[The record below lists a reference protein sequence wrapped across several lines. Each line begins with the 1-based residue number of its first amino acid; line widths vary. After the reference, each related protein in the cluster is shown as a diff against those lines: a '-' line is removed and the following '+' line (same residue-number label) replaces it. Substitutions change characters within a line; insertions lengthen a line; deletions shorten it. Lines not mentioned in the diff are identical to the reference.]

1 MVAKLFNIKR
11 CIIDVNHQI
20 IRHNHEVH
28 VSGSSMKKL
37 NAFASILTSCFKDVD
52 KGDSPIS
59 KNDTNAD
66 PNKSRRG
73 STSDE
78 DEKEKTPDEDGEEH
92 TSDDDAKK
100 NRSHTTVENVNETKR
115 HRWVSKVDVGDSRK
129 QSGNVPSSSSQ
140 SSKKTRSTENET
152 VKEIDRSHPA
162 HSEHEREVL
171 NVYGKFL
178 TLNRKRNTLV
188 ILIITVTV
196 ISAVIIAG
204 FEGCFMANITVY
216 ADGPCPYYGAMD
228 CYYGSSGT
236 YFNCTPDISI
246 TLPASI
252 KSATCFRWIGRDI
265 TVSDVMTQVGAC
277 TGLLTALG
285 SVLEVFIRLLYFVFQ
300 QRLGVATG
308 IRRVMEKTVGINK
321 FTQPRYCGC
330 CMLPCRFGTLNL
342 RLYQHPFLVIFAFYA
357 YAALPVIVIVSI
369 VLMTKF
375 QISVTSLTY
384 IIMITVVLISCMG
397 LLWILWEEDEI
408 DLVIPGAW
416 NDINDTFD
424 SMKIPFS
431 KLSPAIESIIPTKDM
446 KRLKTF
452 FDNQLKTAHSHIELT
467 LKQLNKY
474 TDDVLKATEHFE
486 NRLPVEKR
494 EQFKNRRE
502 HIRSE
507 NKNLHGAAEK
517 IRLKQEAEK
526 EKDIK
531 NRKT

>member
-11 CIIDVNHQI
+11 CIIDVDHQI

-28 VSGSSMKKL
+28 APSVCTKKL
-37 NAFASILTSCFKDVD
+37 TTFASKLTSCCRDVD
-52 KGDSPIS
+52 KKDLIIS
-59 KNDTNAD
+59 KNDTIASSD
-66 PNKSRRG
+66 GSRQ
-73 STSDE
+73 E
-78 DEKEKTPDEDGEEH
+78 DIPAHNVEK
-92 TSDDDAKK
+92 
-100 NRSHTTVENVNETKR
+100 VNENKR
-115 HRWVSKVDVGDSRK
+115 RRWISKVDVEDSTK

-140 SSKKTRSTENET
+140 SLQKTRSTENET

-178 TLNRKRNTLV
+178 TLNKKRNTIV
-188 ILIITVTV
+188 ILILTVTV

-216 ADGPCPYYGAMD
+216 ADGPCPYYGVMD

-300 QRLGVATG
+300 QRLGVSTG
-308 IRRVMEKTVGINK
+308 IRRVMEKTVGINR
-321 FTQPRYCGC
+321 FTQPCHGGC
-330 CMLPCRFGTLNL
+330 CTIPCRLGVLDL
-342 RLYQHPFLVIFAFYA
+342 RLYQHPILVILVFLIYA
-357 YAALPVIVIVSI
+357 LIPILVIAAI
-369 VLMTKF
+369 VLMSDF
-375 QISVTSLTY
+375 RISITSLTY
-384 IIMITVVLISCMG
+384 IVMITLILISCMG
-397 LLWILWEEDEI
+397 LLWILWEENEI

-416 NDINDTFD
+416 NDATDTFNSIKEPLKKSRHLLD
-424 SMKIPFS
+424 SFKPEEDKKKS
-431 KLSPAIESIIPTKDM
+431 KEDKKESKD
-446 KRLKTF
+446 
-452 FDNQLKTAHSHIELT
+452 AHSDNESAIDQLAEGAEDVFGPKKHSENQDTIE
-467 LKQLNKY
+467 
-474 TDDVLKATEHFE
+474 KA
-486 NRLPVEKR
+486 
-494 EQFKNRRE
+494 EQFKRRSRD
-502 HIRSE
+502 IRPTV
-507 NKNLHGAAEK
+507 KNFSLQGSAQEIKSK
-517 IRLKQEAEK
+517 IETEK